1 MQAVRFVM
9 DEEQFDLLRRVEEK
23 IDMLNEELKKKEN
36 LMNAE
41 ETAEFLNVSSAQ
53 VVYRLAREGEIPY
66 ITLGR
71 QKRFSKAEILKRGK
85 WNEEI

>member
-1 MQAVRFVM
+1 M
-9 DEEQFDLLRRVEEK
+9 EQIKILIDADVFQRLEEK
-23 IDMLNEELKKKEN
+23 IDGLTEELANRDK
-36 LMNAE
+36 LMTAE
-41 ETAEFLNVSSAQ
+41 EAAEFLNVSSAQ